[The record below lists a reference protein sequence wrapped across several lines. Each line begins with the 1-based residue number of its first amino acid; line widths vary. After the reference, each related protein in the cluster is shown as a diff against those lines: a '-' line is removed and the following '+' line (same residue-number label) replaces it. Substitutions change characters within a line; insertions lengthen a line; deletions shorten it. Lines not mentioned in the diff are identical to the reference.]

1 MWKKYLCE
9 KSRQIST
16 KLGVPICLSWI
27 FREQE
32 YSSWFGRTITTLLK
46 SINVHVIIINF
57 LVTQHK
63 IPWYY
68 YTMES
73 LHYVYTRDYVY
84 SRDYVYTRDVFFE
97 KRLMWLIHQP
107 LFKEYPD
114 WYPSLVSSGTLW
126 STRAH
131 QARVLI
137 WINKLKRELIHQ
149 FLLKIPRLVP
159 KFGGLG
165 YFTKYPSP
173 PSSGTKLD
181 EFDKRLRIRLFSIYF
196 P

>member
-84 SRDYVYTRDVFFE
+84 SIDYVH
-97 KRLMWLIHQP
+97 KRCILW
-107 LFKEYPD
+107 KEAD
-114 WYPSLVSSGTLW
+114 SST
-126 STRAH
+126 SFQR
-131 QARVLI
+131 
-137 WINKLKRELIHQ
+137 
-149 FLLKIPRLVP
+149 IPRLVP
-159 KFGGLG
+159 ELGELG
-165 YFTKYPSP
+165 YFVKYPSP
-173 PSSGTKLD
+173 PSSSTNLVK
-181 EFDKRLRIRLFSIYF
+181 
-196 P
+196 